1 MAAAINIDGQKFGR
15 LTVLGDSGIRKGKRI
30 IINCR
35 CECGNLFQVRK
46 GDLLNG
52 KTGSCGCLR
61 RDVVVSRNIER
72 RGIMADNW
80 RGGKFKCNGYWYV
93 YSPDHPNANAYGSG
107 YVKQSRLVVES
118 SINRILSRD
127 ENVHHI
133 NGKRDDDRIENLAV
147 LDSVAHKTF
156 HSKENTAYIIR
167 DEKGRFRK
175 NGGMKY
181 ADIYSGRNR
190 TERNGK
196 LRHSP

>member
-1 MAAAINIDGQKFGR
+1 VAAAINIDGQKFGR

-80 RGGKFKCNGYWYV
+80 RGGKFKSNGYWIV
-93 YSPDHPNANAYGSG
+93 YYPDHPFANSQGSG
-107 YVKQSRLVVES
+107 YVRH
-118 SINRILSRD
+118 NRIVMEKYLGRYLD
-127 ENVHHI
+127 QFEVVHHC
-133 NGKRDDDRIENLAV
+133 NQKRDDDQIENLE
-147 LDSVAHKTF
+147 LMTNSSHLSLHHK
-156 HSKENTAYIIR
+156 
-167 DEKGRFRK
+167 
-175 NGGMKY
+175 
-181 ADIYSGRNR
+181 NR
-190 TERNGK
+190 PK
-196 LRHSP
+196 LRNSLGKFVKGGI